1 MRNNADLGATSEVNS
16 EVMWGSAK
24 DGGKGRKALLLACVL
39 GLVALMVG
47 GLFGNRGMLQLM
59 QERERA
65 RRVEHQISDLRSENL
80 QLAAEIRALRTQP
93 RAIER
98 LAREQLGLLRPGE
111 TVFVLQPE
119 SATPGH

>member
-1 MRNNADLGATSEVNS
+1 
-16 EVMWGSAK
+16 MWGSAK
-24 DGGKGRKALLLACVL
+24 DAGKGRKALLLACVL

-59 QERERA
+59 QERARA
-65 RRVEHQISDLRSENL
+65 RRVEQQISDLRSENL

-119 SATPGH
+119 SATAGH

>member
-1 MRNNADLGATSEVNS
+1 
-16 EVMWGSAK
+16 MWGSSK

-65 RRVEHQISDLRSENL
+65 RRVEHRISDLRSENL

-98 LAREQLGLLRPGE
+98 LAREQLGLVRPGE

-119 SATPGH
+119 SAAAAH